1 MLKEEQVVSIKKLS
15 NCYLKLISL
24 VRYTFDNKNDNEF
37 HKIFS
42 NVKKIEN
49 FNEKLLYLFCV
60 YVINSDEDVIKVLT
74 DTGILSNKIIEEAT
88 NNGIKE
94 MDINSSILRNYLRV
108 NCVVD
113 INDMDTILEII
124 SEAYALDNVSEESC
138 VDYNLRHLKSEKTS
152 DLDSNNKMLGKKRR
166 RKILYEK
173 YQGRQ

>member
-74 DTGILSNKIIEEAT
+74 DTGILSNKIIEGESEFYTALQ
-88 NNGIKE
+88 NKE
-94 MDINSSILRNYLRV
+94 TGNF
-108 NCVVD
+108 VVKYEGAD
-113 INDMDTILEII
+113 PTG
-124 SEAYALDNVSEESC
+124 
-138 VDYNLRHLKSEKTS
+138 
-152 DLDSNNKMLGKKRR
+152 NKVTKKRV
-166 RKILYEK
+166 IEI
-173 YQGRQ
+173 Q